1 MSAQQPLTY
10 HAFVELAAADPAVV
24 GLVLKGSRAH
34 DGMTTEH
41 SDHDLYVVLADGATT
56 DLTRFTGHRT
66 PQLDLVIIPLAAFRT
81 AGMPGFE
88 RYALARAAI
97 VLDRLD
103 GGIARIL
110 AAKARLDADEAFRN
124 CGEWL
129 DAYANSLYRSVKND
143 RDGHSLAAR
152 LDAADSVRFLL
163 ELLFAL
169 DRRPRPYNR
178 YLEWELARFPLPGW
192 DTGMLLAAADRI
204 SATGDVSLQR
214 RLFARVEA
222 AARRAGH
229 GAVLDAWGE
238 DLDLMRP
245 HRRSRARWAR
255 TVQHLLP
262 LECEHCRVQPDRTG
276 GFRSGR
282 LGLSIIGRPVYFFG
296 HGTEG

>member
-1 MSAQQPLTY
+1 MPAPQSLTY

-24 GLVLKGSRAH
+24 GLILKGSRAH

-41 SDHDLYVVLADGATT
+41 SDHDLYVVLADDAAT
-56 DLTRFTGHRT
+56 DLIRFTGHRT
-66 PQLDLVIIPLAAFRT
+66 PQLDLAVITLTEFRT

-88 RYALARAAI
+88 RYALARAKV

-110 AAKARLDADEAFRN
+110 AAKARLDTGEAFRSSA
-124 CGEWL
+124 EWL

-143 RDGHSLAAR
+143 RDGHALAAR

-169 DRRPRPYNR
+169 DRRPRPYNK
-178 YLEWELARFPLPGW
+178 YLQWELARYPLPGW
-192 DTGMLLAAADRI
+192 DTGRLLEVVDRI
-204 SATGDVSLQR
+204 SATGDVPLQR
-214 RLFARVEA
+214 RLFARIET

-245 HRRSRARWAR
+245 R
-255 TVQHLLP
+255 
-262 LECEHCRVQPDRTG
+262 
-276 GFRSGR
+276 
-282 LGLSIIGRPVYFFG
+282 
-296 HGTEG
+296 